1 MNLPLPVAVAIML
14 SFGALLLVIMWRGW
28 RSLQARSAAKVSTLA
43 TVPAEADL
51 GAARSEPIEGTYVT
65 TTTAGDWLDR
75 VAARDLGY
83 KAKAVVQVFDA
94 GVLVAR
100 AGASDLFVPVAD
112 LTGASRTSGI
122 AGKYVGGEGIVVI
135 AWSAVSPSGERTA
148 LETGVRTL
156 HKTDRP
162 LLLDAVSALA
172 ASSSPSPDSR
182 TDIKESE

>member
-28 RSLQARSAAKVSTLA
+28 RSLQARSATKVSTLA
-43 TVPAEADL
+43 PVPAEAEL
-51 GAARSEPIEGTYVT
+51 GAARTAPIEGTYVS

-83 KAKAVVQVFDA
+83 RAKAVVQVFDA
-94 GVLVAR
+94 GVVVAR
-100 AGASDLFVPVAD
+100 AGAADLFVPVAD
-112 LTGASRTSGI
+112 LSGASRTSGM
-122 AGKYVGGEGIVVI
+122 AGKYVGGEGLVVI
-135 AWSAVSPSGERTA
+135 AWSTLSPTGERTA
-148 LETGVRTL
+148 LETGVRTQR
-156 HKTDRP
+156 KADRP

-172 ASSSPSPDSR
+172 SSSPSSPDSR

>member
-14 SFGALLLVIMWRGW
+14 SVGALLLVIMWRGW
-28 RSLQARSAAKVSTLA
+28 RSLQARSAAKVSTLPS
-43 TVPAEADL
+43 VPPESEL
-51 GAARSEPIEGTYVT
+51 GAARTAPIEGTYVS

-83 KAKAVVQVFDA
+83 RAKAVVQVFDA

-100 AGASDLFVPVAD
+100 AGASELFVPVAD
-112 LTGASRTSGI
+112 LTGASRTPGM
-122 AGKYVGGEGIVVI
+122 AGKYVGADGIVVL
-135 AWSAVSPSGERTA
+135 AWTAESPSGERTA

-156 HKTDRP
+156 HKSDRP

-172 ASSSPSPDSR
+172 SSSSSSPDSR
-182 TDIKESE
+182 TDTKESE